1 VSTTAGNDGMTSRY
15 VLVVVVWV
23 VVLLALYG
31 VQEYFS

>member
-1 VSTTAGNDGMTSRY
+1 MTNAEARMTSRY